1 MQNKEVKELK
11 FHNENVVSRITM
23 WANIMAF
30 TILAL
35 ALIGFIYDA
44 YNIIANWASIVS
56 GLPTNIIERIAIFA
70 SKVFMTP
77 AVGVFYFLVLRGLA
91 QLLNLGMDL
100 YYQNDVEDEA
110 SVEANPVE

>member
-1 MQNKEVKELK
+1 MKTPDEKDLK
-11 FHNENVVSRITM
+11 FHNENVVSRITL

-30 TILAL
+30 VILAI

-44 YNIIANWASIVS
+44 YSIITNWESVVMS
-56 GLPTNIIERIAIFA
+56 LPTNVLERIAIFS
-70 SKVFMTP
+70 SKVFMSP

-100 YYQNDVEDEA
+100 YYQNVEEDEA
-110 SVEANPVE
+110 EA